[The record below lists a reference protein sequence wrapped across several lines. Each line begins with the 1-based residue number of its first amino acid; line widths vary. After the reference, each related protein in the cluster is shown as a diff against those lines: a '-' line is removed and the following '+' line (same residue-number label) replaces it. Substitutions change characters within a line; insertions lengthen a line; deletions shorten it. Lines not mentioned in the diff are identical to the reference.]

1 MNEDRLRLIK
11 LVEHWID
18 HNDEHGKR
26 FREEAESA
34 EKLKLKMVAAEMMG
48 AVEASEKVSE
58 CLLRA
63 LNYLKES
70 DS

>member
-1 MNEDRLRLIK
+1 MSEDRLRLIK
-11 LVEHWID
+11 LVEHWIE
-18 HNDEHGKR
+18 HNDEHAKR

-34 EKLKLKMVAAEMMG
+34 EEMKLEGVATEMIN

-63 LNYLKES
+63 LKDIKAS